1 MTEDYASAFLE
12 RAQDQAVLAKADRR
26 IAAMHMGGIVI
37 ECRLKSLIFRGFP
50 SAMHVWKTDDHD
62 PGHNITNPGHH
73 LLNTLK
79 CCPKLYTK
87 AKKSRDV
94 LRWLATVQD
103 PCGDFISLR
112 YACHEVSDED
122 YSRWLTAY
130 RNLKGW
136 IQKNYHS

>member
-1 MTEDYASAFLE
+1 MIEDYASAFLE

-37 ECRLKSLIFRGFP
+37 ECRLKSLIFRSFP
-50 SAMHVWKTDDHD
+50 PAKQAWKTDDYD
-62 PGHNITNPGHH
+62 PGHSIANPGHH
-73 LLNTLK
+73 LLTALK
-79 CCPKLYTK
+79 RCPRLYDK
-87 AKKSRDV
+87 AKKSGDV
-94 LRWLATVQD
+94 LSWLATVQT
-103 PCGDFISLR
+103 PCGDFINLR